1 MFAYLKYLLKHKW
14 FVYKFGRQRGVGLW
28 QLLIHDWT
36 KFLPVELFAYQRYF
50 HVDKQSNKQQF
61 LVAWNHHQKH
71 NPHHWEYW
79 VLLKGGGGLTALE
92 MPKKYVLE
100 MLADWDSAGYCL
112 KGRVETLEWYE
123 DNKDKIIFN
132 PETRKLV
139 EGLLY
144 GTTQA

>member
-14 FVYKFGRQRGVGLW
+14 FVYKFGQQRGVGLW
-28 QLLIHDWT
+28 QLH
-36 KFLPVELFAYQRYF
+36 
-50 HVDKQSNKQQF
+50 
-61 LVAWNHHQKH
+61 
-71 NPHHWEYW
+71 PHHWEYW
-79 VLLKGGGGLTALE
+79 VLLKGAGGLTALE

-144 GTTQA
+144 GTSQA